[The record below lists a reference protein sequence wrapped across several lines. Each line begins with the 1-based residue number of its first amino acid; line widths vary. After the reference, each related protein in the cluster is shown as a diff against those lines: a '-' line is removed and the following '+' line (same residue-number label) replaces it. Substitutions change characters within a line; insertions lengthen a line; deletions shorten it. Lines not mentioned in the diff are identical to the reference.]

1 MSQAGKIAADL
12 SSALRCSD
20 LEIDRSIYTP
30 RSKYRNKFMSDMDK
44 IWKKRLYFMSGQWK

>member
-44 IWKKRLYFMSGQWK
+44 I